1 MQRRFKAASLIIAA
15 GLSLSLVGCGQVGK
29 LQARKA
35 YKNAIELYKQ
45 GDYKAA
51 ADKYKEALDLDP
63 DLAAAYFYLANSY
76 DNQFK
81 PSKRGDATNDGYL
94 TKAIEYYKIAAE
106 KDPVASQRKLAM
118 QFLVNDYG
126 TDKMNDPAQQ
136 EPLIQKMIEMDPSDI
151 ANYFALA
158 RVYDDAG
165 QYDAEEQLLLKAK
178 EIKPKDPAVYGQLA
192 GFYNRQ
198 GEFDKTIEAFKQ
210 QQQIDPNDPTIYY
223 TISMYYW
230 DKGNQDRRL
239 TEAQKRQMAQD
250 GLDEVDKAL
259 KLKPDYVEAL
269 TTKGLLIRLQAA
281 LEKDLTKYNAL
292 MREAQTWTDKATA
305 AQKKRAAGLAK

>member
-51 ADKYKEALDLDP
+51 ADKYKEAIDLDP
-63 DLAAAYFYLANSY
+63 DLTVAYFYLANSY

-81 PSKRGDATNDGYL
+81 PSKRGDPTNDGYL
-94 TKAIEYYKIAAE
+94 TKAIEYYKVAAE

-126 TDKMNDPAQQ
+126 TEKMNDPAQQ
-136 EPLIQKMIEMDPSDI
+136 EPIIQKMIEMDPSDV

-158 RVYDDAG
+158 SVYDDAG
-165 QYDAEEQLLLKAK
+165 QYEAEEQVLLRAK
-178 EIKPKDPAVYGQLA
+178 DVKPKNPAVYGQLA
-192 GFYNRQ
+192 NFYNKQ
-198 GEFDKTIEAFKQ
+198 GEFDKTIDAFRQ
-210 QQQIDPNDPTIYY
+210 QQQIDPNDPTVPY
-223 TISMYYW
+223 TVAMFYW
-230 DKGNQDRRL
+230 DKANKDRRL
-239 TEAQKRQMAQD
+239 TQAQKQQMAEE
-250 GLDEVDKAL
+250 GLNEVDKAL
-259 KLKPDYVEAL
+259 QMKPDYIEAL
-269 TTKGLLIRLQAA
+269 TTKGLLIRLQAG
-281 LEKDLTKYNAL
+281 LEKDLSRYNAL
-292 MREAQTWTDKATA
+292 MKEAEGYTA
-305 AQKKRAAGLAK
+305 RADALQKKRAAGLAK